1 MGNEALFLTND
12 NWNVGC
18 TFVAGNQQG
27 CDFNSVDFDRIRNS
41 NLIEFDRFK
50 TLEIGGI
57 RNNRQQKSHF
67 CGVALM
73 NNLNELRSV

>member
-12 NWNVGC
+12 NWNVGR

-27 CDFNSVDFDRIRNS
+27 CDFNSV
-41 NLIEFDRFK
+41 
-50 TLEIGGI
+50 EIDGI